1 MGFREQKRR
10 DTRRRMLDAAR
21 RLFEEHGYDETTVE
35 MIAADAGV
43 SARTF
48 HRYFDTKD
56 GVVAEAGTGI
66 VRRAIELLPPGAS
79 VADIIRAL
87 AAALE
92 EGLDDGDVEWSVRL
106 RRENPEL
113 RDSLP
118 IWLHRWAEL
127 VADALATAEGR
138 TQPTLA
144 DRVKSS
150 AAVHVSA
157 TAADEWILRE
167 QDRRF
172 SELAHEA
179 VDILERD
186 IRANP

>member
-1 MGFREQKRR
+1 MREQKRR
-10 DTRRRMLDAAR
+10 DTRRRMLEAAR
-21 RLFEEHGYDETTVE
+21 RLFEEHGYDQTTVE

-56 GVVAEAGTGI
+56 GVVAEAGAGI
-66 VRRAIELLPPGAS
+66 VRRALDELEPGAS

-87 AAALE
+87 AAAVE
-92 EGLDDGDVEWSVRL
+92 EGLDEGDVEWSVRL

-113 RDSLP
+113 RESLP
-118 IWLHRWAEL
+118 IWLDRWAEL

-157 TAADEWILRE
+157 VAADECILRAHG
-167 QDRRF
+167 RTL
-172 SELAHEA
+172 SALADEA
-179 VDILERD
+179 VDILEQD
-186 IRANP
+186 LDENP

>member
-1 MGFREQKRR
+1 MGLREQKRR
-10 DTRRRMLDAAR
+10 ETRRRMLDAAR
-21 RLFEEHGYDETTVE
+21 RLFEEQGYDETTVE

-56 GVVAEAGTGI
+56 GVVAEAGTAI
-66 VRRAIELLPPGAS
+66 VRRAIEELEPGAS

-87 AAALE
+87 AAAVE
-92 EGLDDGDVEWSVRL
+92 EGLDDGDVGWSVEL
-106 RRENPEL
+106 RRENHAL
-113 RDSLP
+113 RESLP
-118 IWLHRWAEL
+118 IWLDRWAEL

-150 AAVHVSA
+150 TAVHVSA

-167 QDRRF
+167 HARSF

-179 VDILERD
+179 VDILEQD
-186 IRANP
+186 LGKNP